1 MGMISNKDV
10 GHIMCSKGDTPGIRP
25 REPSSHRKGQF
36 PPQAAECA
44 YVETVK
50 QKPASAPE

>member
-44 YVETVK
+44 YVETVE
-50 QKPASAPE
+50 QKSASAE